1 MKGGT
6 DGHVF
11 LFSAA
16 NAVFAKSDSFKIFL
30 YGLKVQQGTVLK
42 EGEKKKQHCE
52 AIVIPTS
59 GRPNTAGCLIH

>member
-30 YGLKVQQGTVLK
+30 YGLEAQQGTVLRA
-42 EGEKKKQHCE
+42 GKKTNTVKQ
-52 AIVIPTS
+52 
-59 GRPNTAGCLIH
+59 L